1 MKTWKAF
8 TGIWK
13 SVQGYIFID
22 MDAFFEK
29 ILSGV
34 RGIPLAIGRFFYRR
48 LGRPFAA
55 GYRRLKQ
62 DSRASILF
70 FTLALLPVLLVSIFT
85 VLLPAIHLPL
95 PQSAKQKAAAP
106 PHDSTFIDF
115 SALSP
120 EQSEMLGK
128 IYALET
134 EAAFLNSRLQA
145 ARIDSISLSLNL
157 RDSTLNIDIRGV
169 AVRPC
174 KIQEFSISKGFKH
187 LQDRAALLGWLSALF
202 VLEQERAT
210 IPKSQIIVKKAPKDT
225 LEAQKMYR
233 EPIPPERKDVYVA
246 LKFDR
251 GLILEIEQ
259 AEPPSWQGRFSKWLL
274 DARQAYASAEETVRG
289 LVNLQPPRHLLWIKV
304 KISAED
310 ARAIYRALP
319 HQAQLSL
326 NL

>member
-1 MKTWKAF
+1 
-8 TGIWK
+8 
-13 SVQGYIFID
+13 
-22 MDAFFEK
+22 MDAFFKK
-29 ILSGV
+29 ILS
-34 RGIPLAIGRFFYRR
+34 RGQRIASAIGGFFYRR
-48 LGRPFAA
+48 IGTPLRAA
-55 GYRRLKQ
+55 YQRLKQ
-62 DSRASILF
+62 DRRASILF
-70 FTLALLPVLLVSIFT
+70 FTLALLPLLLILILT

-95 PQSAKQKAAAP
+95 PEGAQQKITPP
-106 PHDSTFIDF
+106 PHDSTFIDL

-120 EQSEMLGK
+120 EQSEMLNK

-134 EAAFLNSRLQA
+134 EAAFLNARLQA
-145 ARIDSISLSLNL
+145 AKIDSITLSLNL

-169 AVRPC
+169 TVRPC

-187 LQDRAALLGWLSALF
+187 LPDRTALLAWLSTPF
-202 VLEQERAT
+202 VLEQELAT

-259 AEPPSWQGRFSKWLL
+259 AEQPSWQGRFSKWQFA
-274 DARQAYASAEETVRG
+274 ARQAFASAAETLRA
-289 LVNLQPPRHLLWIKV
+289 LANLQLPRHPLWIKV